1 MVQEPRGF
9 SPPYPRL
16 GSPLSIPG
24 PPWPRLRREPGSW
37 LAHRPTS
44 VGSGLSWQEERGYRP
59 DSWLVVPRGFRGE
72 RRRRAEPARSRAC
85 GLSEGGANAT
95 AVLTAYRTSSCH
107 RWLGHR

>member
-37 LAHRPTS
+37 LARMRAI
-44 VGSGLSWQEERGYRP
+44 VRALLSF
-59 DSWLVVPRGFRGE
+59 SAL
-72 RRRRAEPARSRAC
+72 
-85 GLSEGGANAT
+85 L
-95 AVLTAYRTSSCH
+95 
-107 RWLGHR
+107 

>member
-1 MVQEPRGF
+1 MVQEPRTFRPSSRPGTLGF
-9 SPPYPRL
+9 VAT
-16 GSPLSIPG
+16 GQ
-24 PPWPRLRREPGSW
+24 PWPRLQGNGRSW

-85 GLSEGGANAT
+85 GLSEGGEKR
-95 AVLTAYRTSSCH
+95 LR
-107 RWLGHR
+107 LF